1 MEATSLANS
10 GKHFDAGWWSVVLQ
24 PEEEI
29 AGSFQIEER
38 DCLLPGI
45 QGEFFFWSASVRWKG
60 SIRIPSMERVYC
72 ELYCEEEQHVSYLQ
86 YPGPEPAMSQWQ

>member
-38 DCLLPGI
+38 FVCFL
-45 QGEFFFWSASVRWKG
+45 EFKVSSSSG
-60 SIRIPSMERVYC
+60 QRV
-72 ELYCEEEQHVSYLQ
+72 
-86 YPGPEPAMSQWQ
+86 